1 MGPLLVPTLKIDL
14 TYRIVNI
21 IEEAKF
27 NLVLFFVFRGL
38 VIFLQIT
45 VHGILLSVEVR
56 NLSPSILTNYESI
69 CYVTCLAKT
78 A

>member
-1 MGPLLVPTLKIDL
+1 MGPLLLPTLKIDL

-69 CYVTCLAKT
+69 CCITCLAKT